1 MKLTGDETGV
11 AALKALA
18 AKDKNQ
24 IKFLIQ
30 EAGTN
35 TDRRTTFRA
44 EDGTV
49 WVLRIDAVSGDLV
62 VEPQSA

>member
-1 MKLTGDETGV
+1 MKVVGDETGV

-18 AKDKNQ
+18 AKDKNT
-24 IKFLIQ
+24 IKFLLQ
-30 EAGTN
+30 DASTN

-49 WVLRIDAVSGDLV
+49 WVLRIDVSGDLV
-62 VEPQSA
+62 VEPQP